1 MQNKP
6 LTIRTDERIFQILT
20 YDGDVI
26 LCNLVDAYNLLP
38 DAKTVKHYW
47 NNKFESFAKAD
58 LKKMYETK

>member
-6 LTIRTDERIFQILT
+6 LTIKTDERIFQILT

-38 DAKTVKHYW
+38 DAKAVKYYW